1 MNVYHGGQ
9 GRSPF
14 VRDPDIDIIGIQI
27 KEGFRYLLKGRGSVS
42 IDSSFEPGYPCI
54 VRKVSIFEIMV
65 RMVMGDENVFQ
76 SRKVNTSKNQLPADT
91 SSTINDVRNVIH
103 KYDPC

>member
-1 MNVYHGGQ
+1 
-9 GRSPF
+9 
-14 VRDPDIDIIGIQI
+14 
-27 KEGFRYLLKGRGSVS
+27 
-42 IDSSFEPGYPCI
+42 
-54 VRKVSIFEIMV
+54 MV